1 MHLISTD
8 VTIFCHYNDPK
19 TPFLDEPGPPRN
31 LEVVDWDQDRV
42 DLKWEAPESD
52 GGAPITAYVVECKE
66 RYSSSWVR
74 CCLTETAETS
84 ASVREII
91 EAGKTYEFRVRAV
104 NKAGPG
110 KPSEPTKPVCLLHYS
125 TVE

>member
-1 MHLISTD
+1 MARTFCRVDLNRTILRTCHL
-8 VTIFCHYNDPK
+8 CRP
-19 TPFLDEPGPPRN
+19 DEPGPPRN
-31 LEVVDWDQDRV
+31 VEVADWDQDRV
-42 DLKWEAPESD
+42 DLKWLAPESD

-74 CCLTETAETS
+74 CCLTQTADTV
-84 ASVREII
+84 ASVSEVI

-110 KPSEPTKPVCLLHYS
+110 KPSDPTKPVS
-125 TVE
+125 NS